1 MTEHAEGRNLP
12 DMSATPSP
20 QIARVPDKSVLFST
34 PPDQLAQLRRL
45 QASLV
50 ASNIDDPR
58 VQVDLANVTAA
69 IRHISRAAG

>member
-1 MTEHAEGRNLP
+1 MNA
-12 DMSATPSP
+12 MSSP
-20 QIARVPDKSVLFST
+20 QVARVPDKSELFST
-34 PPDQLAQLRRL
+34 PPDQLAQLRQL

-69 IRHISRAAG
+69 IRHISRSAG